1 MIHGR
6 SRAANRLTLLYRAPS
21 SGRVPFR
28 DNSDMC
34 IAAAICNSIHLLGS
48 SALASKYWN
57 FLVSNITVFERSG
70 ILSRRICD
78 FRDAAKHLR
87 QDEVV
92 LRGSGLP
99 SPSLGAL
106 LGLSPGAYVATL
118 EGLPHIMHSVCVST
132 IQHTVVDCMEEF
144 PLQLR
149 AASVKAC
156 VGEDGKFVGVSEL
169 RQVLLV
175 TPSKKK
181 RSRIGR
187 EDRRRAHKKAATRAQ
202 SSSTRR

>member
-1 MIHGR
+1 M
-6 SRAANRLTLLYRAPS
+6 
-21 SGRVPFR
+21 
-28 DNSDMC
+28 SD
-34 IAAAICNSIHLLGS
+34 S
-48 SALASKYWN
+48 
-57 FLVSNITVFERSG
+57 TVFERSG
-70 ILSRRICD
+70 ILPRRIRD
-78 FRDAAKHLR
+78 FSDAAKHLR

-106 LGLSPGAYVATL
+106 LGLSPGVYVATL
-118 EGLPHIMHSVCVST
+118 EGLPHNMHSACVST

-144 PLQLR
+144 PLQLC

-156 VGEDGKFVGVSEL
+156 VGEDGKFVGISEL
-169 RQVLLV
+169 RPVLLV
-175 TPSKKK
+175 ISSKKK

-187 EDRRRAHKKAATRAQ
+187 EDRRRAHKKAATRAH